1 MTRHQMCPCHRVLR
15 VQKHMSLGLFLPAYQ
30 GLSPLLGHSAALSS
44 LTWLGHCAS
53 DGDSTSLVPSC
64 RVGQPGC
71 SSPLIWT
78 NRHRLMVPQPR
89 SLSPMVRHSQTCPR
103 PKISSHRDASRCR
116 GRVGLRQ
123 GLAANCIF
131 SARGWTL
138 ATTQSRAQ
146 SWGAFPEA
154 SRARSMDGGW
164 PARTPGSARALPKTV
179 NRAPLLG
186 F

>member
-1 MTRHQMCPCHRVLR
+1 MGCSYLRTRASPHCWDTQLHCPRSPGWDTVRVT
-15 VQKHMSLGLFLPAYQ
+15 VTAPVWCLPAEWASRAHPDKQ
-30 GLSPLLGHSAALSS
+30 AQAHGTAAQELVPHGQAFTNLSP
-44 LTWLGHCAS
+44 
-53 DGDSTSLVPSC
+53 
-64 RVGQPGC
+64 
-71 SSPLIWT
+71 
-78 NRHRLMVPQPR
+78 
-89 SLSPMVRHSQTCPR
+89 
-103 PKISSHRDASRCR
+103 PKISSHRDASRCQ

-164 PARTPGSARALPKTV
+164 PARTPGSTRALPKTV